1 VFVFEKDE
9 DMADSQLPPVL
20 TAQQTAE
27 YLGDQPQ
34 GTLHGGVSGPAK
46 YVKHFSRPPVE
57 ISDGWDAR
65 HVDVLEVISFRSSL
79 GIPSVVDQVISLQ
92 QVFEQKASTN
102 TTGG

>member
-46 YVKHFSRPPVE
+46 AKYVKRLFTP
-57 ISDGWDAR
+57 
-65 HVDVLEVISFRSSL
+65 SS
-79 GIPSVVDQVISLQ
+79 
-92 QVFEQKASTN
+92 
-102 TTGG
+102 